1 MQELVL
7 VLQDGL
13 DEQEEV
19 FNILH
24 STPML
29 IFPLTSCAR
38 REL

>member
-7 VLQDGL
+7 VLQGEL
-13 DEQEEV
+13 VAHGEIC
-19 FNILH
+19 NILH

-29 IFPLTSCAR
+29 IFPLTSYAR